1 MSLHPP
7 PETRWCEVF
16 SEVPESLRLHEIRS
30 GWIDANKPGQ
40 SVPSF
45 LEGPVFDRVGNLY
58 LTDIPHGR
66 ILRVTS
72 DGEWSVISH
81 YDGWPNG
88 MKFGPDG
95 RLWIA
100 DYRFGI
106 LALDPA
112 GGDPEPIITHV
123 GSESFKGVND
133 LFFDSRGR
141 LYFTDQGQTGLQ
153 DPTGRVYRADVE
165 TGRLECL
172 LSNGISPNGLV
183 CDLEEKALFV
193 AMTRGNGVWRLPL
206 KDDGPAGKVGLF
218 VALAGGVSGAD
229 GLALDEAGNLFVC
242 DAGNGCVWVFDRY
255 GAPIWRLRSPTQGR
269 TLTNLAF
276 GGEGRKT
283 LYMTES
289 ATGAVLQIEMNVAG
303 KPLRF
308 GPGDPWVS

>member
-1 MSLHPP
+1 MSLYAP
-7 PETRWCEVF
+7 PETRYCEVF
-16 SEVPESLRLHEIRS
+16 SQVPEELKLSDTPS

-40 SVPSF
+40 QVPSF
-45 LEGPVFDRVGNLY
+45 LEGPVFDEQGQLY

-66 ILRVTS
+66 IFCVSPEGNWRV
-72 DGEWSVISH
+72 IAQ

-88 MKFGPDG
+88 MAFGPDG

-100 DYRFGI
+100 DYRHGI
-106 LALDPA
+106 LALSPE
-112 GGDPEPIITHV
+112 GGTPEPILTHC

-133 LFFDSRGR
+133 LFFDRRGL

-153 DPTGRVYRADVE
+153 DPSGRVYRFDPN
-165 TGRLECL
+165 TGHIDRL

-206 KDDGPAGKVGLF
+206 REDGPPGKVGMF
-218 VALAGGVSGAD
+218 VSLAGGVSGAD
-229 GLALDEAGNLFVC
+229 GLAIDEAGNLFVC
-242 DAGNGCVWVFDRY
+242 DAGNGCVWVFDPH
-255 GAPIWRLRSPTQGR
+255 GVPLWRLRSPTKGR

-276 GGEGRKT
+276 GGADRRI

-289 ATGAVLQIEMNVAG
+289 ATGSVLKIRMETPG
-303 KPLRF
+303 KACTYPLSKPR
-308 GPGDPWVS
+308 

>member
-1 MSLHPP
+1 M
-7 PETRWCEVF
+7 F
-16 SEVPESLRLHEIRS
+16 SKVPEELKLYDAPS

-40 SVPSF
+40 QVPSF
-45 LEGPVFDRVGNLY
+45 LEGPVFDEHGNLY

-66 ILRVTS
+66 ILCVSPDGCWRV
-72 DGEWSVISH
+72 VCQ

-88 MKFGPDG
+88 MTFGPDG

-100 DYRFGI
+100 DYRHGI
-106 LALDPA
+106 LALSTE
-112 GGDPEPIITHV
+112 GDSPQPILVHC

-133 LFFDSRGR
+133 LFFDRRGR

-153 DPTGRVYRADVE
+153 DPSGRVYRFEPD
-165 TGRLECL
+165 TGRLDRL
-172 LSNGISPNGLV
+172 LENGISPNGLV
-183 CDLEEKALFV
+183 CDLEETSLFV

-206 KDDGPAGKVGLF
+206 RDDGPIGKVGMF

-242 DAGNGCVWVFDRY
+242 DAGNGCVWVFDPH
-255 GAPIWRLRSPTQGR
+255 GVPLWRLQSPTEGR

-276 GGEGRKT
+276 GGTDRRT

-289 ATGAVLQIEMNVAG
+289 ATGSVLKIRVDTPG
-303 KPLRF
+303 KKNMYY
-308 GPGDPWVS
+308 

>member
-1 MSLHPP
+1 MTLYSP

-16 SEVPESLRLHEIRS
+16 SVVPEPLRLHGARS
-30 GWIDANKPGQ
+30 EWIDANKPGQ

-45 LEGPVFDRVGNLY
+45 LEGPVFDASGHLY

-66 ILRVTS
+66 IFRVTPA
-72 DGEWSVISH
+72 GEWAVISQ

-100 DYRFGI
+100 DYRHGI

-112 GGDPEPIITHV
+112 GGTPEPVITHA
-123 GSESFKGVND
+123 GSEGFKGVND

-153 DPTGRVYRADVE
+153 DPSGRVYRADVE

-183 CDLEEKALFV
+183 CDAEEKALFV

-206 KDDGPAGKVGLF
+206 REDAPAGKVGMF
-218 VALAGGVSGAD
+218 VQLAGGVSGAD
-229 GLALDEAGNLFVC
+229 GLALDEAGNLYVC
-242 DAGNGCVWVFDRY
+242 DAGNGCVWVFSRH
-255 GAPIWRLRSPTQGR
+255 GEPLWRLRTPTEGR

-276 GGEGRKT
+276 GGEERKT

-289 ATGAVLQIEMNVAG
+289 ATGTILRIAVDT
-303 KPLRF
+303 
-308 GPGDPWVS
+308 PGRALPYVP